1 LKTLKLKPGALA
13 RSTAFAQIKPRL
25 KAIYQR
31 YYQGK
36 EKSFIELLELIAKH
50 HLLAVEQAITILEKI
65 NPTGVNTEKI
75 RTILER
81 RDDPPQRIIPPSEI
95 ETQAKRI
102 LNLYQDLLNEV
113 SA

>member
-1 LKTLKLKPGALA
+1 
-13 RSTAFAQIKPRL
+13 
-25 KAIYQR
+25 
-31 YYQGK
+31 
-36 EKSFIELLELIAKH
+36 
-50 HLLAVEQAITILEKI
+50 
-65 NPTGVNTEKI
+65 VNTEKI

-102 LNLYQDLLNEV
+102 VNLYQDLLNEV